1 MSGRILEGRSIAA
14 RIREELTARVA
25 LLAAR
30 GAAPGLAIVRF
41 ADTGPEVHYAESLA
55 RAASAIGVV
64 PRDVRLADDVHLTD
78 AAAAIAALNADP
90 AVAGIVVIYP
100 VPAHLDPDVI
110 GALVDPDK
118 DVDGASPV
126 NADRLARAEEAF
138 IPATAVA
145 VDEILR
151 AHDVPVAGK
160 RVVVV
165 GRSKVVG
172 QPTAALLANH
182 GGQVSV
188 AHSETADVAAETRQ
202 AEILVVAV
210 GVPRLIGPEH
220 VSPDAVVID
229 CGINVTDA
237 GVVGDV
243 DFARVQPVVA
253 AITPVPGGVGP
264 VTTVML
270 LGQAV
275 TAAERQ
281 SARTTTA
288 AIAQSD

>member
-1 MSGRILEGRSIAA
+1 MSGRILEGREIAA
-14 RIREELTARVA
+14 RIREQLRDRVERLTAEGRP
-25 LLAAR
+25 
-30 GAAPGLAIVRF
+30 PGLAIVRF
-41 ADTGPEVHYAESLA
+41 ADAGPEVSYAQSLA
-55 RAASAIGVV
+55 RAATAIGVV

-90 AVAGIVVIYP
+90 GVAGIVVIYP
-100 VPAHLDPDVI
+100 VPAHLDPDVV
-110 GALVDPDK
+110 GALVDPAK

-126 NADRLARAEEAF
+126 NADRLARDESAF
-138 IPATAVA
+138 VPATAVA

-151 AHDVPVAGK
+151 AHDIPVAGR

-182 GGQVSV
+182 GGLVTV
-188 AHSETADVAAETRQ
+188 AHSETADVVGETVQ
-202 AEILVVAV
+202 ADILVVAV
-210 GVPRLIGPEH
+210 GVPHLIGPRH
-220 VSPDAVVID
+220 VSPGAVVVD
-229 CGINVTDA
+229 CGINVTPN

-243 DFARVQPVVA
+243 DFEQVQPVVA

-281 SARTTTA
+281 LASVTGA
-288 AIAQSD
+288 

>member
-1 MSGRILEGRSIAA
+1 MSGRILEGREIAA
-14 RIREELTARVA
+14 RIREELRLRVA
-25 LLAAR
+25 QLATD
-30 GAAPGLAIVRF
+30 GHPPGLAIVRF
-41 ADTGPEVHYAESLA
+41 ADTGPEVAYAQSLA
-55 RAASAIGVV
+55 RAATAIGVN
-64 PRDVRLADDVHLTD
+64 PRDVRLAEDVHLTD

-90 AVAGIVVIYP
+90 EVAGIVVIYP
-100 VPAHLDPDVI
+100 VPDHLDPDVV
-110 GALVDPDK
+110 GALVDPAK

-126 NADRLARAEEAF
+126 NADRLGRAEQAF
-138 IPATAVA
+138 VPATALA
-145 VDEILR
+145 VDQILR
-151 AHDVPVAGK
+151 SHRIPVAGR

-182 GGQVSV
+182 GGFVTV
-188 AHSETADVAAETRQ
+188 AHSETADVVAETLQ

-210 GVPRLIGPEH
+210 GVPALIGPDH
-220 VSPDAVVID
+220 VTADVVVVD
-229 CGINVTDA
+229 CGINVTPD

-243 DFARVQPVVA
+243 DFERVRPVVS

-281 SARTTTA
+281 VATA
-288 AIAQSD
+288 SPA

>member
-1 MSGRILEGRSIAA
+1 MSGRILEGREIAA
-14 RIREELTARVA
+14 RIREELRARVER
-25 LLAAR
+25 LAA
-30 GAAPGLAIVRF
+30 GGHPPGLAIVRF
-41 ADTGPEVHYAESLA
+41 ADTGPEVAYAASLA
-55 RAASAIGVV
+55 RAATNLGVV

-100 VPAHLDPDVI
+100 VPAHLDPDVV
-110 GALVDPDK
+110 GALVDPAK

-126 NADRLARAEEAF
+126 NADRLARDEEAF
-138 IPATAVA
+138 VPATALA

-151 AHDVPVAGK
+151 SHGIPVAGR

-172 QPTAALLANH
+172 QPTAALLANR
-182 GGQVSV
+182 GALVTV
-188 AHSETADVAAETRQ
+188 AHSETADVMAETVR

-210 GVPRLIGPEH
+210 GVPALIGPDH
-220 VSPDAVVID
+220 VTPDVVVVD
-229 CGINVTDA
+229 CGINVTPD

-243 DFARVQPVVA
+243 DFARVQPIVA

-281 SARTTTA
+281 LASTSPA
-288 AIAQSD
+288 

>member
-1 MSGRILEGRSIAA
+1 MSGRILEGREIAA
-14 RIREELTARVA
+14 RIREELRARVER
-25 LLAAR
+25 LT
-30 GAAPGLAIVRF
+30 GAGPPPGLAIVRF
-41 ADTGPEVHYAESLA
+41 ADTGPEVAYAQSLA
-55 RAASAIGVV
+55 RAATAIGVV
-64 PRDVRLADDVHLTD
+64 PRDVRLEDDVHLTD
-78 AAAAIAALNADP
+78 AAAAIAALNVDP

-100 VPAHLDPDVI
+100 VPAHLDPDVV
-110 GALVDPDK
+110 GALVDPAK

-138 IPATAVA
+138 VPATAVA
-145 VDEILR
+145 VHEILH
-151 AHDVPVAGK
+151 AHDIPVAGR

-182 GGQVSV
+182 GGQVTV
-188 AHSETADVAAETRQ
+188 AHSETADVVAETVQ

-210 GVPRLIGPEH
+210 GVPALIGPDH
-220 VSPDAVVID
+220 VSRDAVVVD
-229 CGINVTDA
+229 CGINVTPD

-243 DFARVQPVVA
+243 DFGRVQPVVA

-281 SARTTTA
+281 VASAATA
-288 AIAQSD
+288 

>member
-1 MSGRILEGRSIAA
+1 MSGRILEGREIAA
-14 RIREELTARVA
+14 RIREQLRDRVDLLTAGGRP
-25 LLAAR
+25 
-30 GAAPGLAIVRF
+30 PGLAIVRF
-41 ADTGPEVHYAESLA
+41 ADAGPEVAYAQSLA
-55 RAASAIGVV
+55 RAATAIGVV

-100 VPAHLDPDVI
+100 VPAHLDPDVV
-110 GALVDPDK
+110 GALVDPAK

-126 NADRLARAEEAF
+126 NADRLARDEEAF
-138 IPATAVA
+138 VPATALA

-151 AHDVPVAGK
+151 AHDVPVAGR

-182 GGQVSV
+182 GGLVTV
-188 AHSETADVAAETRQ
+188 AHSETADVRAETVQ

-210 GVPRLIGPEH
+210 GVPALIGPDH
-220 VSPDAVVID
+220 VTPEVVVVD
-229 CGINVTDA
+229 CGINVVPG
-237 GVVGDV
+237 GVIGDV
-243 DFARVQPVVA
+243 DFDRVQPVVA

-281 SARTTTA
+281 LAFLTPG
-288 AIAQSD
+288 

>member
-1 MSGRILEGRSIAA
+1 MSARILEGRSIAA
-14 RIREELTARVA
+14 RIREDLTRRVA
-25 LLAAR
+25 ALAA
-30 GAAPGLAIVRF
+30 GGQTPGIAIVRF
-41 ADTGPEVHYAESLA
+41 ADTGPEVAYAQSLA
-55 RAASAIGVV
+55 RAASAIGAD

-90 AVAGIVVIYP
+90 AIAGIVVIYP
-100 VPAHLDPDVI
+100 VPAHLDPDVV
-110 GALVDPDK
+110 GALVDPAK

-138 IPATAVA
+138 VPATAVA

-151 AHDVPVAGK
+151 AYDIPVAGR

-172 QPTAALLANH
+172 QPTAALLANR
-182 GGQVSV
+182 GGLVTV
-188 AHSETADVAAETRQ
+188 AHSETADVAAETVQ

-210 GVPRLIGPEH
+210 GRPGLIGPSH
-220 VSPDAVVID
+220 VNPDAVVID
-229 CGINVTDA
+229 CGINVTDD

-243 DFARVQPVVA
+243 DFDRVEPQVA

-281 SARTTTA
+281 AQQRSPAR
-288 AIAQSD
+288 D

>member
-1 MSGRILEGRSIAA
+1 MSGRVLEGRSIAA
-14 RIREELTARVA
+14 RIREDLARRVA
-25 LLAAR
+25 ALRAA
-30 GAAPGLAIVRF
+30 GQPPGLAIVRF
-41 ADTGPEVHYAESLA
+41 ADTGPEVAYAQSLD

-64 PRDVRLADDVHLTD
+64 PRDVRLDDEVHLTD

-90 AVAGIVVIYP
+90 GIAGIVVIYP
-100 VPAHLDPDVI
+100 VPPHLDPDVV
-110 GALVDPDK
+110 GALVDPAK

-138 IPATAVA
+138 VPATAVA
-145 VDEILR
+145 VHEILH
-151 AHDVPVAGK
+151 AHDVPIAGR

-172 QPTAALLANH
+172 QPTAVLLANH
-182 GGQVSV
+182 GAQVTV
-188 AHSETADVAAETRQ
+188 AHSETRDVVAETVQ

-210 GVPRLIGPEH
+210 GVPQLIGPEH
-220 VSPDAVVID
+220 VNPEAVVID
-229 CGINVTDA
+229 CGINVTDD

-243 DFARVQPVVA
+243 DYERVQPVVA

-281 SARTTTA
+281 A
-288 AIAQSD
+288 AAD

>member
-1 MSGRILEGRSIAA
+1 MSARILEGRSIAA
-14 RIREELTARVA
+14 RIREDLTRRVA
-25 LLAAR
+25 ALAASGR
-30 GAAPGLAIVRF
+30 TPGIAIVRF
-41 ADTGPEVHYAESLA
+41 ADTGPEVAYAQSLA
-55 RAASAIGVV
+55 RAASAIGAA

-78 AAAAIAALNADP
+78 AAAAIAALNADL
-90 AVAGIVVIYP
+90 AIAGIVVIYP
-100 VPAHLDPDVI
+100 VPAHLDPDVV
-110 GALVDPDK
+110 GALVDPAK

-138 IPATAVA
+138 VPATAVA

-151 AHDVPVAGK
+151 AYAIPVQDR

-172 QPTAALLANH
+172 EPTAALLANH
-182 GGQVSV
+182 GGLVTV
-188 AHSETADVAAETRQ
+188 AHSETADVAAETIQ

-210 GVPRLIGPEH
+210 GKPGLIGPSH
-220 VSPDAVVID
+220 VNPDAVVID
-229 CGINVTDA
+229 CGINVTDD

-243 DFARVQPVVA
+243 DFDRVEPLVA

-281 SARTTTA
+281 VQQLSPT
-288 AIAQSD
+288 QD

>member
-1 MSGRILEGRSIAA
+1 MSARILEGRSIAA
-14 RIREELTARVA
+14 RIREDLTRRVA
-25 LLAAR
+25 ALAANGR
-30 GAAPGLAIVRF
+30 TPGIAIVRF
-41 ADTGPEVHYAESLA
+41 ADTGPEVAYAQSLA
-55 RAASAIGVV
+55 RAASAIGAA

-90 AVAGIVVIYP
+90 AIAGIVVIYP
-100 VPAHLDPDVI
+100 VPAHLDPDVV
-110 GALVDPDK
+110 GALVDPAK

-138 IPATAVA
+138 VPATAVA

-151 AHDVPVAGK
+151 AYDIPVRDR

-182 GGQVSV
+182 GGLVTV
-188 AHSETADVAAETRQ
+188 AHSETADVAAETVQ

-210 GVPRLIGPEH
+210 GRPGLIGPSH
-220 VSPDAVVID
+220 VNPDAVVID
-229 CGINVTDA
+229 CGINVTDD

-243 DFARVQPVVA
+243 DFDRVEPLVA

-281 SARTTTA
+281 AQQRSPAR
-288 AIAQSD
+288 D

>member
-1 MSGRILEGRSIAA
+1 MSGRILEGREIAA
-14 RIREELTARVA
+14 RIREALRVRVER
-25 LLAAR
+25 LAAD
-30 GAAPGLAIVRF
+30 GHPPELAIVRF
-41 ADTGPEVHYAESLA
+41 ADSGPEVAYAQSLA
-55 RAASAIGVV
+55 RAATAIGVI

-78 AAAAIAALNADP
+78 AAAAIAALNAES

-100 VPAHLDPDVI
+100 VPAHLDPDVV
-110 GALVDPDK
+110 GALVDPAK

-126 NADRLARAEEAF
+126 NADRLGRAEEAF
-138 IPATAVA
+138 VPATALA
-145 VDEILR
+145 VDVILR
-151 AHDVPVAGK
+151 EHGIPVAGR

-182 GGQVSV
+182 GGLVTV
-188 AHSETADVAAETRQ
+188 AHTETADVVAETIK

-210 GVPRLIGPEH
+210 GSPALIGPDH
-220 VSPDAVVID
+220 VSPAAVVVD
-229 CGINVTDA
+229 CGINVMAA

-243 DFARVQPVVA
+243 DFGRVLPIVA

-270 LGQAV
+270 LSQAV

-281 SARTTTA
+281 VASASRA
-288 AIAQSD
+288 

>member
-1 MSGRILEGRSIAA
+1 MSARILEGRSIAA
-14 RIREELTARVA
+14 RIREDLTRRVA
-25 LLAAR
+25 ALAAGGR
-30 GAAPGLAIVRF
+30 TPGIAIVRF
-41 ADTGPEVHYAESLA
+41 ADTGPEVAYAQSLA
-55 RAASAIGVV
+55 RAASAIGAA

-78 AAAAIAALNADP
+78 AAAAIAALNADL
-90 AVAGIVVIYP
+90 AIAGIVVIYP
-100 VPAHLDPDVI
+100 VPAHLDPDVV
-110 GALVDPDK
+110 GALVDPAK

-138 IPATAVA
+138 VPATAVA

-151 AHDVPVAGK
+151 AYAIPVQDR

-172 QPTAALLANH
+172 EPTAALLANH
-182 GGQVSV
+182 GGLVTV
-188 AHSETADVAAETRQ
+188 AHSETADVAAETIQ

-210 GVPRLIGPEH
+210 GKPGLIGPSH
-220 VSPDAVVID
+220 VNPDAVVID
-229 CGINVTDA
+229 CGINVTDD

-243 DFARVQPVVA
+243 DFDRVEPLVA

-281 SARTTTA
+281 VQQLSPT
-288 AIAQSD
+288 QD

>member
-1 MSGRILEGRSIAA
+1 MTARILEGRTTAA
-14 RIREELTARVA
+14 RIRDELRGRVARLTAT
-25 LLAAR
+25 R
-30 GAAPGLAIVRF
+30 GAPDLAIVRF
-41 ADTGPEVHYAESLA
+41 ADTGPEAAYAESLA

-78 AAAAIAALNADP
+78 AATAIATLNADP

-100 VPAHLDPDVI
+100 VPAHLDPDVV

-126 NADRLARAEEAF
+126 NADRLARAEDAF

-151 AHDVPVAGK
+151 AHDIPVAGR

-182 GGQVSV
+182 GGLVSV
-188 AHSETADVAAETRQ
+188 AHSETADVAAETVL

-210 GVPRLIGPEH
+210 GRPALIGPDH
-220 VSPDAVVID
+220 VGPGAVVID
-229 CGINVTDA
+229 CGINVTA
-237 GVVGDV
+237 GGVVGDV
-243 DFARVQPVVA
+243 DFDRVQPVVA

-281 SARTTTA
+281 ASR
-288 AIAQSD
+288 AIATAQPD

>member
-1 MSGRILEGRSIAA
+1 MSGRVLEGRSIAA
-14 RIREELTARVA
+14 RIREDLARRVA
-25 LLAAR
+25 ALRAA
-30 GAAPGLAIVRF
+30 GQPPGLAIVRF
-41 ADTGPEVHYAESLA
+41 ADTGPEVAYAGSLA

-64 PRDVRLADDVHLTD
+64 PRDVRLDDEVHLTD

-90 AVAGIVVIYP
+90 GIAGIVVIYP
-100 VPAHLDPDVI
+100 VPPHLDPDVV
-110 GALVDPDK
+110 GALVDPAK

-138 IPATAVA
+138 VPATAVA
-145 VDEILR
+145 VHEILH
-151 AHDVPVAGK
+151 AHDVPIAGR

-182 GGQVSV
+182 GAQVTV
-188 AHSETADVAAETRQ
+188 AHSETRDVVAETVQ

-210 GVPRLIGPEH
+210 GVPQLIGPEH
-220 VSPDAVVID
+220 VNPEAVVID
-229 CGINVTDA
+229 CGINVTDD

-243 DFARVQPVVA
+243 DYERVQPVVA

-275 TAAERQ
+275 TAAEHQ
-281 SARTTTA
+281 A
-288 AIAQSD
+288 ASD

>member
-1 MSGRILEGRSIAA
+1 MSGRILEGRAIAT
-14 RIREELTARVA
+14 RIREELRARVERLIA
-25 LLAAR
+25 E
-30 GAAPGLAIVRF
+30 GQPPGLAIVRF
-41 ADTGPEVHYAESLA
+41 ADTGPEVAYAQSLA
-55 RAASAIGVV
+55 RAATAIGVM

-78 AAAAIAALNADP
+78 AAAAIAALNVDP

-100 VPAHLDPDVI
+100 VPAHLDPDVV
-110 GALVDPDK
+110 GALVDPAK

-126 NADRLARAEEAF
+126 NADRLGRAEEAF
-138 IPATAVA
+138 VPATALA
-145 VDEILR
+145 VGEILR
-151 AHDVPVAGK
+151 SHGIPVAGR

-182 GGQVSV
+182 GGLVTV
-188 AHSETADVAAETRQ
+188 AHSETADVAAETVQ

-210 GVPRLIGPEH
+210 GVPALIGPDH
-220 VSPDAVVID
+220 VTGEAVVVD
-229 CGINVTDA
+229 CGINVTPD

-243 DFARVQPVVA
+243 DFNRVQPAVR

-281 SARTTTA
+281 VASASVA
-288 AIAQSD
+288 HP